1 MQRILTIGIDAAA
14 GAVIFIPLFALS
26 GSWLLKQRN
35 RSGKIMYMLFAVYLA
50 AVFSATGIPWY
61 RDVIVT
67 DMGVSWIPFAD
78 FLNSPVQY
86 IKNSVLNVVL
96 FVPAGIFL
104 PLLWKEFQRLRNT
117 AVFGLV
123 LSLGIE
129 ILQLFTFRLTDV
141 DDLIMNTAGSM
152 LGYLIARQLFY
163 VFDGKLTSEGG
174 NCRLELPVLTGVV
187 FLTCFTLQPYLAGCI
202 WEWMYWR

>member
-1 MQRILTIGIDAAA
+1 MLLPGQ
-14 GAVIFIPLFALS
+14 LS
-26 GSWLLKQRN
+26 L
-35 RSGKIMYMLFAVYLA
+35 
-50 AVFSATGIPWY
+50 SATGIPWY
-61 RDVIVT
+61 RNVIVT
-67 DMGVSWIPFAD
+67 DMGVSWIPIAD